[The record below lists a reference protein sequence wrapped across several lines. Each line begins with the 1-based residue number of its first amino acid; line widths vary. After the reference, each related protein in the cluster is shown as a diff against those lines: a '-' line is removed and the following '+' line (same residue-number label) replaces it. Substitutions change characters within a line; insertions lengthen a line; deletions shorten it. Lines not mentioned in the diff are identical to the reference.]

1 MHFRKTCQ
9 RWRISREWPIG
20 AIAGAANRC
29 TFYFPR
35 RIKKNW
41 SFVAEL
47 RPPALARAAVPPSV
61 RHGLS
66 DKLFFPASGICI
78 ALHCSRRD
86 IRMHCM
92 KRDWY
97 VVYSKPH
104 KEEQVRLHLGLK
116 GIESFFPRL
125 QMPASPRRKPTITPL
140 FPNYLFVRIAFS
152 SEAHWVVWSPG
163 IKRIVSFGDAP
174 IALED
179 QVVEFLKERA
189 DAQGV
194 IRAQSQFSM
203 GQKVEITGGPF
214 NGFLGIIENPP
225 NAQGRVQVLL
235 KLLSRQISVK
245 LGVEFIKDPLVTIL
259 PAKTGAGALSAQ
271 S

>member
-1 MHFRKTCQ
+1 MH
-9 RWRISREWPIG
+9 S
-20 AIAGAANRC
+20 
-29 TFYFPR
+29 
-35 RIKKNW
+35 
-41 SFVAEL
+41 
-47 RPPALARAAVPPSV
+47 
-61 RHGLS
+61 
-66 DKLFFPASGICI
+66 
-78 ALHCSRRD
+78 
-86 IRMHCM
+86 M

-104 KEEQVRLHLGLK
+104 KEEQVQLHLGLK

-125 QMPASPRRKPTITPL
+125 QMPASARSKRAVTPL
-140 FPNYLFVRIAFS
+140 FPNYLFVRIALA

-163 IKRIVSFGDAP
+163 VKRIVSFGDAP
-174 IALED
+174 IALEE

-189 DAQGV
+189 DARGV
-194 IRAQSQFSM
+194 IQARSQFSA

-225 NAQGRVQVLL
+225 TAQGRVKVLL

-245 LGVEFIKDPLVTIL
+245 LGVEFIKDPAVSIM
-259 PAKTGAGALSAQ
+259 PATPVDAGAAGLSAR